1 MYSHF
6 AARTQRYKL
15 VQPFPNPRDTLL
27 DIGEF
32 NIPEQLVNLEL
43 YDMEADPSE
52 IENLARSRP
61 DMVSSMLASYENWY
75 RDVTAELDY
84 WNPQRIYIGSP
95 EENPARLNQ
104 IDSQKMTRLPFWS
117 ARVVRSG
124 SYRFT
129 LEFAPADHDRN
140 AYVRFGTTQASQAVR
155 AGESTCVFE
164 SVALS
169 KGDGRLEAW
178 LKSGLKSQ
186 MVEFLI
192 AELR

>member
-1 MYSHF
+1 M
-6 AARTQRYKL
+6 TLPQNWTTGI
-15 VQPFPNPRDTLL
+15 PNASTL
-27 DIGEF
+27 
-32 NIPEQLVNLEL
+32 
-43 YDMEADPSE
+43 
-52 IENLARSRP
+52 R
-61 DMVSSMLASYENWY
+61 
-75 RDVTAELDY
+75 
-84 WNPQRIYIGSP
+84 P
-95 EENPARLNQ
+95 EENPAKLNQ

-117 ARVVRSG
+117 ARGPLS

-178 LKSGLKSQ
+178 LKSGLNSQ